1 MRKSGITQQ
10 IPLLHLDMPP
20 HHTSTV
26 DHCTRPVPRVMGY
39 SALFDLNTDE
49 VFTRLDLPLMD
60 PRDIV
65 PYTTIDYPSRDN
77 VSLLPFVGDLSFDP
91 VYS

>member
-1 MRKSGITQQ
+1 
-10 IPLLHLDMPP
+10 MPP
-20 HHTSTV
+20 YRTSTL
-26 DHCTRPVPRVMGY
+26 DHRTHPVPRVMGY

-60 PRDIV
+60 PLDV
-65 PYTTIDYPSRDN
+65 APYTTVDYPSWDN

>member
-1 MRKSGITQQ
+1 
-10 IPLLHLDMPP
+10 MPP
-20 HHTSTV
+20 HRTSTL
-26 DHCTRPVPRVMGY
+26 DRRTRPVPRVMGY

-65 PYTTIDYPSRDN
+65 PYTTVDYPSRDN
-77 VSLLPFVGDLSFDP
+77 VSLHPLCCLLFVF
-91 VYS
+91 